1 MSKINKMNT
10 EQAPYKLLL
19 VLTIKC
25 CACFTV
31 ALYLAL
37 LGVSIYHGLKIGV
50 FKFDFYDE
58 FIFSLKKGLFFG
70 VIYGLGDW
78 VIRKA
83 KNSEKNN

>member
-1 MSKINKMNT
+1 M
-10 EQAPYKLLL
+10 
-19 VLTIKC
+19 
-25 CACFTV
+25 
-31 ALYLAL
+31 
-37 LGVSIYHGLKIGV
+37 KIGV